1 MRATQLRSQSEA
13 TSSPTR
19 PVLRTGLGVSF
30 CGGPCLNLHCS
41 EKFVRR
47 GFWATAPLAMRFG
60 GYCGNV
66 TSSSCSFGQ
75 KRIENTD
82 DKNFFWDFLA
92 GPVIFVLNLGKWPSA
107 MKGILIFAPPTFY

>member
-1 MRATQLRSQSEA
+1 MPAPSLEAKVRQQASQL
-13 TSSPTR
+13 R
-19 PVLRTGLGVSF
+19 PVLRTRFGVSF

-47 GFWATAPLAMRFG
+47 GFWVTAPLAVRFG

-66 TSSSCSFGQ
+66 TSSSCSFDQ
-75 KRIENTD
+75 KRIKNTD

-92 GPVIFVLNLGKWPSA
+92 GPVIFVFNLGKWPSA